1 MNRDQLYRYVA
12 NPESLDS
19 ESLPGIESLV
29 GEYPYFQAAR
39 MLYVRNLRNLD
50 SISFNRQLRTAS
62 AYINNRQFLFALL
75 NDISITDD
83 GYFEPRLPEKYE
95 QADFREFTDE
105 SGILS
110 LDPHF
115 DSKYVAGEDPE
126 IASPEEKSLYVRELE
141 RFIPLA
147 DLDLL
152 LFDHS
157 GEEKEILDFDF
168 EGNLPELALSS
179 EEDHRD
185 TETDKSRKLSSRD
198 LIDDFI
204 RKNPRMPKPQDSEGP
219 DGDISLE
226 SLQESEAFMTETMAQ
241 IYLKQGYYYKALNTY
256 EKLSLKYPEKSVY
269 FATQIQKI
277 KELISNNK
285 D

>member
-1 MNRDQLYRYVA
+1 MNRDQLYKYFA
-12 NPESLDS
+12 YPEKLDAESLS
-19 ESLPGIESLV
+19 GIEVLV

-39 MLYVRNLRNLD
+39 MLYVKNLKNLD
-50 SISFNRQLRTAS
+50 SISFNKQLRTAS

-75 NDISITDD
+75 NDISVTDD
-83 GYFEPRLPEKYE
+83 GYFEPRLPLKEVE
-95 QADFREFTDE
+95 TDFMELTDE
-105 SGILS
+105 AGILS

-115 DSKYVAGEDPE
+115 DSKYIDNLEPDIAPPE
-126 IASPEEKSLYVRELE
+126 GKSLYVRELE

-157 GEEKEILDFDF
+157 QEEKEILDFDF
-168 EGNLPELALSS
+168 EGKLPEIAPKPAD
-179 EEDHRD
+179 EERD
-185 TETDKSRKLSSRD
+185 ITVDKPRKVSSRD

-204 RKNPRMPKPQDSEGP
+204 RKNPRMPKPADSEDHG
-219 DGDISLE
+219 DDISME
-226 SLQESEAFMTETMAQ
+226 SMQESDAFMTETMAQ

-277 KELISNNK
+277 KELISNK
-285 D
+285 